1 MSDLECP
8 HCRGTV
14 PRGATVCRG
23 CQAEIEYGAPPFAY
37 LIVLV
42 ASVVAGIKTSGAAPE
57 SLSFLSWVIGIGVF
71 VGGAVLLSKIFDS
84 RVNFK
89 RVYRTK

>member
-1 MSDLECP
+1 MSDLVCP
-8 HCRGTV
+8 HCRGSV

-23 CQAEIEYGAPPFAY
+23 CQAEIEYGAPPFAN
-37 LIVLV
+37 LIVLIASV
-42 ASVVAGIKTSGAAPE
+42 ASGITTSGAAPE
-57 SLSFLSWVIGIGVF
+57 NLSFLSWVVGIGVF
-71 VGGAVLLSKIFDS
+71 VGGAALLSKIFDS